1 MVTKASKL
9 KDKQRRKMFAL
20 ARSMG
25 WNIDA
30 LRDIVWVKTGQRH
43 ISALTTIGGDMVLK
57 ELERLAR
64 EARTLRQA
72 QGMAQPRPKQVAKIY
87 KLGYLLRW
95 KSTTIRRFNRR
106 TTGKW
111 DIYENTPG
119 EASKLIMAMEGVL
132 ESEKQRRGHG
142 QYT

>member
-1 MVTKASKL
+1 MTKTGPSKL
-9 KDKQRRKMFAL
+9 TDKQRRKMFAL
-20 ARSMG
+20 AKSMG

-30 LRDIVWVKTGQRH
+30 LRDVVWAMTGERH
-43 ISALTTIGGDMVLK
+43 ISALTTAGGDVVLE

-64 EARTLRQA
+64 EVRSFRP
-72 QGMAQPRPKQVAKIY
+72 QPSPNQVAKIY

-95 KSTTIRRFNRR
+95 KSITIRRFNRR

-111 DIYENTPG
+111 DIHDNTPG

-132 ESEKQRRGHG
+132 KSDEESGRHGRR
-142 QYT
+142 T

>member
-1 MVTKASKL
+1 MSKTGPSKL
-9 KDKQRRKMFAL
+9 KDSQRRKMFAL

-25 WNIDA
+25 WNTDA
-30 LRDIVWVKTGQRH
+30 LRDIVWVVTGQRH
-43 ISALTTIGGDMVLK
+43 ISALTGIGGDEVLE
-57 ELERLAR
+57 ELERLGR
-64 EARTLRQA
+64 EVRSFKPQPSPRQA
-72 QGMAQPRPKQVAKIY
+72 AKIY

-95 KSTTIRRFNRR
+95 KSTTIREFNQR

-111 DIYENTPG
+111 DIYEDTPH

-132 ESEKQRRGHG
+132 ASERQRREHG

>member
-1 MVTKASKL
+1 MIKTGPSKL
-9 KDKQRRKMFAL
+9 KDKQRKKMFAL

-25 WNIDA
+25 WNTDA
-30 LRDIVWVKTGQRH
+30 LRDVVWAMTGQRH
-43 ISALTTIGGDMVLK
+43 VSALTTIGGEVVLE

-64 EARTLRQA
+64 EARSFRP
-72 QGMAQPRPKQVAKIY
+72 QPSPKQVAKIY

-95 KSTTIRRFNRR
+95 KSTTIRKFNQR

-111 DIYENTPG
+111 DIHDNTPG

-132 ESEKQRRGHG
+132 KSDEESGRHG
-142 QYT
+142 LRA